1 MGCFSVQ
8 LSNDYSY
15 QPYSCVDDDIS
26 QPKTDLSNA
35 LMIED
40 ACHFTY
46 GNYNCAVNIII
57 NQSDRANMAAL
68 KYTEILQEKIDEK
81 YDCLSSVF
89 KQGLVMSKEDYQIK
103 SNEILNEI
111 IAKEFTSVNRSDINN
126 GEWTKI
132 NPLTRAVLSWA
143 KDRHDNVD
151 INAIVSAKVI
161 QYYHYKI
168 PEKMKEI
175 LSTDCFI
182 TDCINEIVE
191 SVFWTESEKVTFA
204 DELAVSIKKK
214 VEQDTKV
221 AVLSTYAERQ
231 QFDDFIRSLS
241 FQ

>member
-8 LSNDYSY
+8 ASNDSSF
-15 QPYSCVDDDIS
+15 QPYSYVVDDIS

-35 LMIED
+35 LIIED

-57 NQSDRANMAAL
+57 NQSDRANMTAL
-68 KYTEILQEKIDEK
+68 KYTGILQGKIDEK

-103 SNEILNEI
+103 SNEILYEI
-111 IAKEFTSVNRSDINN
+111 IAKEFTGVKRSDINN
-126 GEWTKI
+126 GEWVKI
-132 NPLTRAVLSWA
+132 NPLTRAMLSWA

-161 QYYHYKI
+161 QYYNYKI
-168 PEKMKEI
+168 PEKMEEI
-175 LSTDCFI
+175 LSTDSFI
-182 TDCINEIVE
+182 VDCIEEIVE
-191 SVFWTESEKVTFA
+191 SVFWTESEKVTLA

-221 AVLSTYAERQ
+221 AVLSTQAERQ
-231 QFDDFIRSLS
+231 QFDHFIRSFS
-241 FQ
+241 FW